1 MLKHFITMTIH
12 NALLF
17 PPTPNE
23 LNPGVQPCVTKPV
36 LLESECSMRQGH
48 MGFLPT
54 SSLPSSP
61 SPEHSLLLPARE
73 NGKRNCLFCWYQTRA
88 KHALIGVFGN
98 PAPSSLEPFRSVAQL
113 VFRQAY
119 KNNPIVMPSTTITGE
134 GPKTRL
140 WISAW

>member
-1 MLKHFITMTIH
+1 MAPF
-12 NALLF
+12 F
-17 PPTPNE
+17 PLPPAPKPNE

-73 NGKRNCLFCWYQTRA
+73 NGKRDYVFCWYQTRA
-88 KHALIGVFGN
+88 KHALIGVFGRC
-98 PAPSSLEPFRSVAQL
+98 SQF
-113 VFRQAY
+113 
-119 KNNPIVMPSTTITGE
+119 
-134 GPKTRL
+134 RL
-140 WISAW
+140 WPN